1 MTLLNDSYE
10 VTNPI
15 DDDVTL
21 YFDLATCDLI
31 VFKKNNKVCKIK
43 NCYG

>member
-1 MTLLNDSYE
+1 MKSLDDLYK

-21 YFDLATCDLI
+21 YFHLATCDLI
-31 VFKKNNKVCKIK
+31 VFQEAIK
-43 NCYG
+43 YVI